1 MHLLNCRLVIT
12 LESCAAEHDGPW
24 YGFLTQ
30 CLGPLFPF
38 PVIKVARRG
47 FLDRPVWV
55 NETSLA
61 TGPSA
66 LALCPLSCLGQVSVT
81 TQ

>member
-1 MHLLNCRLVIT
+1 M
-12 LESCAAEHDGPW
+12 
-24 YGFLTQ
+24 
-30 CLGPLFPF
+30 
-38 PVIKVARRG
+38 
-47 FLDRPVWV
+47 

-81 TQ
+81 DHSVSGGRRMGHVDSRLPDVA